1 MIGFISIIS
10 LLAIIIGWF
19 VIWCGWNIE
28 DLNRNNITT
37 IATNYKKKIYPW
49 LIVTVCGLLLDVLIV
64 IDKAIWEPMYRKN
77 MDYYCSGHC
86 TTEYQYVFSPIFRQ
100 DFTEVW
106 DMTIWCVWIGIF
118 LGIFVLIYQI
128 VKYISAED
136 FIRVELET
144 QENKQAK
151 EKERKELMDKNNKY
165 EQQCILS
172 IIGRYDK
179 VIFIDGNE
187 ETGYKGWKNAFYV
200 NVESQTIIASGRLI
214 AFKDILSCSYS
225 DNSQVL
231 YNQTA
236 HSTTTT
242 DSGNMVGRAIVGGVI
257 AGDAGAIIG
266 GSTAQKN
273 TTTNIQTKSTTIHD
287 YAIII
292 TTKDII
298 NPTCE
303 IHCGENEK
311 AMNDIVGTINAI
323 ISHN

>member
-1 MIGFISIIS
+1 MVGFISLLS
-10 LLAIIIGWF
+10 LIAIIFGGVWSLVANF
-19 VIWCGWNIE
+19 VENIE
-28 DLNRNNITT
+28 KEDI
-37 IATNYKKKIYPW
+37 KI
-49 LIVTVCGLLLDVLIV
+49 IQKNAFKRHTQGLLLTLFGLTLDIIV
-64 IDKAIWEPMYRKN
+64 IVDSQLWDNIFLIPRSISECLEPVY
-77 MDYYCSGHC
+77 
-86 TTEYQYVFSPIFRQ
+86 SPIFHA
-100 DFTEVW
+100 DYLNG
-106 DMTIWCVWIGIF
+106 VWIITMVGIWIGVGLGSLILF
-118 LGIFVLIYQI
+118 LQFINSFRIKGCVVKQVNQFQKEQEQKLALKQQI
-128 VKYISAED
+128 EMQNITE
-136 FIRVELET
+136 
-144 QENKQAK
+144 
-151 EKERKELMDKNNKY
+151 EKE
-165 EQQCILS
+165 ILS
-172 IIGRYDK
+172 QIEKYDK
-179 VIFIDGNE
+179 VTFIDGNE

-214 AFKDILSCSYS
+214 AFKDILSCSCS